1 MADTKTKVKK
11 QHSKSWHVAWRS
23 IIGAIDALHAA
34 AGILFIVL
42 GFISDYLPKK
52 NSENWTGD
60 ATFAA
65 NMHMGYRWFGFIL
78 LAGAVL
84 ILAIFFNVMAHHDE
98 ADRERELRRQER
110 MKILAASAPETPAP
124 EATTP
129 ATEVKSSEP
138 DATKATDV
146 SETKPETK

>member
-1 MADTKTKVKK
+1 MAETKVKK
-11 QHSKSWHVAWRS
+11 QHSKSWHIAWRS
-23 IIGAIDALHAA
+23 IIGVIDGLLAV
-34 AGILFIVL
+34 AGIIFIVL

-52 NSENWTGD
+52 NSENWTGN

-98 ADRERELRRQER
+98 ANRERELRRQER
-110 MKILAASAPETPAP
+110 MKILAASASETTIEATSPATEVHSTAP
-124 EATTP
+124 EATKTGP
-129 ATEVKSSEP
+129 S
-138 DATKATDV
+138 
-146 SETKPETK
+146 SETKPANQ

>member
-1 MADTKTKVKK
+1 MAETKVKK
-11 QHSKSWHVAWRS
+11 QHSKSWHIAWRS
-23 IIGAIDALHAA
+23 IIGVIDGLLAV
-34 AGILFIVL
+34 AGIIFIVL

-52 NSENWTGD
+52 NSENWTGN

-98 ADRERELRRQER
+98 ANRERELRRQER
-110 MKILAASAPETPAP
+110 MKILAASASETTI
-124 EATTP
+124 EATSP
-129 ATEVKSSEP
+129 ATEVRSTAPEV
-138 DATKATDV
+138 TKTDPS
-146 SETKPETK
+146 SETKPANQ